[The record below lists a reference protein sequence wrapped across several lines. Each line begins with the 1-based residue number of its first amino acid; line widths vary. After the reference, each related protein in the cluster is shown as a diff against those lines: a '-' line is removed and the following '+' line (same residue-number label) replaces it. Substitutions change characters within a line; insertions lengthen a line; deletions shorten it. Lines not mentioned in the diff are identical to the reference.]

1 MGTRD
6 LYFHLKERERDCDF
20 VTDPIIEESKQT
32 WKNTKFELLGIH
44 QIFIFVIFV
53 LALKKTAVM
62 SQALNCQIRLLD
74 VSQ

>member
-32 WKNTKFELLGIH
+32 
-44 QIFIFVIFV
+44 
-53 LALKKTAVM
+53 
-62 SQALNCQIRLLD
+62 
-74 VSQ
+74 